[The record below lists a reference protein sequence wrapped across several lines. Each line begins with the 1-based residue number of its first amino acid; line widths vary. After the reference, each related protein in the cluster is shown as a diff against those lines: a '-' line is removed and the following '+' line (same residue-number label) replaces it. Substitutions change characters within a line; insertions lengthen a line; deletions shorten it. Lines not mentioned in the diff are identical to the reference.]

1 MTQLDARY
9 DVRERFFVKIIV
21 VTPHL
26 RTVFVGAQRILRIK
40 PVSRFIAEAAKGDAI
55 VSLGMRR
62 TESCQRER
70 AIDGHGGGHW
80 QTQFEAGKRYR
91 LFLPILDL
99 ELDDVWDAVFLPP
112 HPKAINAPLLER
124 LYRGASGECPIV
136 KSPQAPPCASGRFGC
151 WRSLDRV
158 PH

>member
-21 VTPHL
+21 VTPPPTNSF
-26 RTVFVGAQRILRIK
+26 RWCTKNLRIK

-62 TESCQRER
+62 TESRQRER

-151 WRSLDRV
+151 WKSLDRV

>member
-21 VTPHL
+21 VTPPPTNSF
-26 RTVFVGAQRILRIK
+26 RWCTKNLRIK

-62 TESCQRER
+62 TESRQRER

-80 QTQFEAGKRYR
+80 QTQFRGR
-91 LFLPILDL
+91 
-99 ELDDVWDAVFLPP
+99 
-112 HPKAINAPLLER
+112 KAIPPLFADPR
-124 LYRGASGECPIV
+124 LGVG
-136 KSPQAPPCASGRFGC
+136 
-151 WRSLDRV
+151 
-158 PH
+158 